1 MISFIKG
8 ILNEVCENYI
18 VVETDYFGYEIFV
31 PTTVLNNLPSIGEE
45 IKIYTFFQPR
55 EDAFNVYGFLEK
67 EDKEIFKKLLTVNGI
82 GAKGALAILSVLSV
96 SDLKLAISTDDFAS
110 ISRAQGVGKKTA
122 QKVVLEL
129 KDKISF
135 DLPNAEVHT
144 IVSNDNT
151 DEALAALI
159 SLGYSNYEAK
169 KAISKCDSTSSTEE
183 IIKHSLKQLSI
194 I

>member
-8 ILNEVCENYI
+8 ILSEVCENYI
-18 VVETDYFGYEIFV
+18 VVETDFFGYEIFV
-31 PTTVLNNLPSIGEE
+31 PATVFSSIPRVGEE
-45 IKIYTFFQPR
+45 IKIYTYFQPR
-55 EDAFNVYGFLEK
+55 EDAFNLYGFLEK

-82 GAKGALAILSVLSV
+82 GAKGALAILSVLTV
-96 SDLKLAISTDDFAS
+96 SELKLAISTDDFAS

-129 KDKISF
+129 KDKIDL
-135 DLPNAEVHT
+135 DLPNVELSNT
-144 IVSNDNT
+144 VSNDNI

-159 SLGYSNYEAK
+159 SLGYSTYEAK
-169 KAISKCDSTSSTEE
+169 KAISKCDGASSTED
-183 IIKHSLKQLSI
+183 IIKQSLKQLSI